1 LSPAVFEVESRGWY
15 QSDSSLPVARRVLRS
30 LVRLTPVLP
39 LVPAAITVVDSIVWD
54 GGSLANG
61 QDTIPPGW
69 GSCSPDS
76 AVSGLARPVSA
87 AVVTPPCTGCLSGN
101 PPETTDST
109 ISVAML
115 SAFGSQG
122 YAGMVA
128 RASHS
133 LVGTVGPVGPRVYG
147 IPSQCA
153 VGDSLNWGEPLQA
166 GPFAA
171 CAGYFPIIHSPGDLR
186 LTGGRG
192 QGVLLV
198 DGDLELGGSTRFD
211 GLVIVRGTLRNGPGG
226 GTVVGAVLARSIN
239 LSDTLPAST
248 LLVHYSACVLPTTA
262 SGSSQAFPLPYR
274 SWAQSF

>member
-1 LSPAVFEVESRGWY
+1 
-15 QSDSSLPVARRVLRS
+15 VLRA
-30 LVRLTPVLP
+30 LVRLTPDLP
-39 LVPAAITVVDSIVWD
+39 AVPAALTVVDSITWD
-54 GGSLANG
+54 GGSQAFG

-69 GSCSPDS
+69 GGCTPDS
-76 AVSGLARPVSA
+76 AVSGLARSVTA
-87 AVVTPPCTGCLSGN
+87 AVVTPPCAGCLQGN
-101 PPETTDST
+101 PPETSDSA

-122 YAGMVA
+122 YGGLAA
-128 RASHS
+128 RASFS
-133 LVGTVGPVGPRVYG
+133 LVGAVGPLGPQVQG
-147 IPSQCA
+147 NPAQCA
-153 VGDSLNWGEPLQA
+153 VGDSLNWGEPMQS

-171 CAGYFPIIHSPGDLR
+171 CARYFPIIHSPGDLR

-198 DGDLELGGSTRFD
+198 DGDLELGGGTSFH

-226 GTVVGAVLARSIN
+226 GSVVGALLTRSIV
-239 LSDTLPAST
+239 LSDTVAAST
-248 LLVHYSACVLPTTA
+248 LRIHYSACVLPTTA